1 MYTSVNC
8 EDSIAARHFLR
19 EQGVHFEEV
28 DIDESAKALAFVISF
43 NEGKRRTPTFGIFK
57 PVDSL
62 TAEEWD
68 VSIQTN
74 LCSVFYCCR
83 EAVPIMRQQGGGH
96 IFIISSLLALVAVLP
111 MCDRILVARPMDFQ
125 YTARIS

>member
-43 NEGKRRTPTFGIFK
+43 NEGKRRTPTFD
-57 PVDSL
+57 VD
-62 TAEEWD
+62 
-68 VSIQTN
+68 
-74 LCSVFYCCR
+74 
-83 EAVPIMRQQGGGH
+83 GH
-96 IFIISSLLALVAVLP
+96 IFHCSPFDRQKIIRELGFPPSPSAHG
-111 MCDRILVARPMDFQ
+111 DQ
-125 YTARIS
+125 SEGE